1 MILIAGGTGILGTKL
16 VDRLL
21 SRGLSVRVLARN
33 PSRSSHPVSAR
44 VEMVQGDVRDPT
56 SLVRPMTGVDAVVS
70 AVHGFSGL
78 GGNSP
83 ESVDFRGNANLI
95 DAAAAAGAAVVLM
108 SVVGASAES
117 PMELFRM
124 KYSAEQHL
132 RTTGIPWT
140 IVRATAYL
148 ETWVD
153 LLEQTASK
161 SGRPLVFG
169 RGDNAINFVSAIDVA
184 MLVERAI
191 TDPSLRGKTLEVG
204 GPENLS
210 LNQLAAAI
218 QKRAGR
224 TMPPRHVPRAALQ
237 TMAVALK
244 PIKPALARM
253 ARAAL
258 VMDSAD
264 MTFDATAIH
273 AAYPVSATRLADL
286 LASRTSLAARH

>member
-1 MILIAGGTGILGTKL
+1 MILIAGGTGTLGTKL
-16 VDRLL
+16 LDRLL
-21 SRGLSVRVLARN
+21 TRGLPVRILARN
-33 PSRSSHPVSAR
+33 PARSSYPVSPP
-44 VEMVQGDVRDPT
+44 VEMVQGDVRDPA
-56 SLVRPMTGVDAVVS
+56 SLLRAMTGVDTVVS
-70 AVHGFSGL
+70 AVHGFTGSS
-78 GGNSP
+78 GNSP
-83 ESVDFRGNANLI
+83 RSVDFRGNANLI
-95 DAAAAAGAAVVLM
+95 DAAAATGAAVVLM
-108 SVVGASAES
+108 SVVGASADS

-124 KYSAEQHL
+124 KYSAELHL
-132 RTTGIPWT
+132 RSSGIPWT

-218 QKRAGR
+218 QKAAGR
-224 TMPPRHVPRAALQ
+224 AMPPRHVPRAALRM
-237 TMAVALK
+237 MALALK
-244 PIKPALARM
+244 PINPTMARM

-258 VMDSAD
+258 VMDSANLS
-264 MTFDATAIH
+264 FDATDIH
-273 AAYPVSATRLADL
+273 LAYPGLSATRLLDL
-286 LASRTSLAARH
+286 LASRPG

>member
-33 PSRSSHPVSAR
+33 PSRSSHPVSAG

-83 ESVDFRGNANLI
+83 ESVDFRGNANLV

-124 KYSAEQHL
+124 HL

-148 ETWVD
+148 ETWVN

-204 GPENLS
+204 GPDNLS

-244 PIKPALARM
+244 PIKPSLARM

-286 LASRTSLAARH
+286 LASRTSLAARQ

>member
-44 VEMVQGDVRDPT
+44 VEMVPGDVRDPT

-132 RTTGIPWT
+132 RTTGIPLDD
-140 IVRATAYL
+140 RARNG
-148 ETWVD
+148 VPGD
-153 LLEQTASK
+153 L
-161 SGRPLVFG
+161 GRP
-169 RGDNAINFVSAIDVA
+169 A
-184 MLVERAI
+184 
-191 TDPSLRGKTLEVG
+191 
-204 GPENLS
+204 
-210 LNQLAAAI
+210 
-218 QKRAGR
+218 
-224 TMPPRHVPRAALQ
+224 
-237 TMAVALK
+237 
-244 PIKPALARM
+244 
-253 ARAAL
+253 
-258 VMDSAD
+258 
-264 MTFDATAIH
+264 
-273 AAYPVSATRLADL
+273 
-286 LASRTSLAARH
+286 